1 MKKLNWAILGPGSI
15 AHQFAEGM
23 QGLNREIYAVG
34 ARSLEKGQVF
44 ANQYGIEKVYDD
56 FDAMLADP
64 MIDVVYIATPHSN
77 HYEFIMKSLH
87 NGKHVLAE
95 KAITVSSVEL
105 NEINALA
112 KEKGLIVKEA
122 MTIFHMPLYKK
133 LREIVDSGVIG
144 KLKIIQVAFGSAKE
158 KDPKNR
164 FYNMDL
170 AGGALLDIGTYA
182 LSFAR
187 YFLSA
192 APDEVLTT
200 MKKFETGVDEQ
211 SGILLKNKEE
221 ELAVVSLSF
230 RAKVPK
236 RGVIACEE
244 GFITVD
250 EYPRADRATVTYT
263 ATGKVE
269 EIKAGETDK
278 ALEYEITAMEE
289 SIATGENTTYQ
300 LTNDVIAI
308 MTDVRSQWGIKFPF
322 EK

>member
-44 ANQYGIEKVYDD
+44 ANQYGIENVYDD
-56 FDAMLADP
+56 FDAMLADL

-263 ATGKVE
+263 ATGNVE
-269 EIKAGETDK
+269 EIEAGETDK

-308 MTDVRSQWGIKFPF
+308 MSDVRSQWGIKFPF

>member
-1 MKKLNWAILGPGSI
+1 MNKLNWAILGPGSI

-23 QGLNREIYAVG
+23 KGLDREIYAVG
-34 ARSLEKGQVF
+34 ARNLEKGQAF
-44 ANQYGIEKVYDD
+44 AEQYDIKNVYDD
-56 FDAMLADP
+56 FDKMLADP
-64 MIDVVYIATPHSN
+64 VVDVVYIATPHSN
-77 HYEFIMKSLH
+77 HYEYIMKSLQ

-95 KAITVSSVEL
+95 KAITVSSAEL
-105 NEINALA
+105 DEISALA

-133 LREIVDSGVIG
+133 LREVVDSGEIG
-144 KLKIIQVAFGSAKE
+144 KLKLIQVAFGSAKE
-158 KDPKNR
+158 KDASNR

-187 YFLSA
+187 YFLTE
-192 APDEVLTT
+192 APNEILTT

-236 RGVIACEE
+236 RGIVACEE

-250 EYPRADRATVTYT
+250 EYPRASRATVTNT
-263 ATGKVE
+263 TTGKVE
-269 EIKAGETDK
+269 EIVAGDTDK

-289 SIATGENTTYQ
+289 SISTGENETSE

-308 MTDVRSQWGIKFPF
+308 MTDVRTKWGIKFPF

>member
-34 ARSLEKGQVF
+34 ARSIEKGQVF
-44 ANQYGIEKVYDD
+44 ANQYGIENVYND

-95 KAITVSSVEL
+95 KAITVSSAEL

>member
-44 ANQYGIEKVYDD
+44 ANQYGIENVYDD

-95 KAITVSSVEL
+95 KAITVSSAEL

-192 APDEVLTT
+192 APDEVLTS

-308 MTDVRSQWGIKFPF
+308 MSDVRSQWGIKFPF

>member
-44 ANQYGIEKVYDD
+44 ANQYGIENVYDD
-56 FDAMLADP
+56 IDTMLADP
-64 MIDVVYIATPHSN
+64 RIDVVYIATPHSN
-77 HYEFIMKSLH
+77 HYEFIMKSLY

-95 KAITVSSVEL
+95 KAITVSSEEL

-133 LREIVDSGVIG
+133 LREIVDSGAIG

-187 YFLSA
+187 YFLSV

-211 SGILLKNKEE
+211 SGILPKNKEE
-221 ELAVVSLSF
+221 ELAVV
-230 RAKVPK
+230 
-236 RGVIACEE
+236 
-244 GFITVD
+244 
-250 EYPRADRATVTYT
+250 
-263 ATGKVE
+263 
-269 EIKAGETDK
+269 
-278 ALEYEITAMEE
+278 
-289 SIATGENTTYQ
+289 
-300 LTNDVIAI
+300 
-308 MTDVRSQWGIKFPF
+308 
-322 EK
+322 

>member
-192 APDEVLTT
+192 ASDEVLTT